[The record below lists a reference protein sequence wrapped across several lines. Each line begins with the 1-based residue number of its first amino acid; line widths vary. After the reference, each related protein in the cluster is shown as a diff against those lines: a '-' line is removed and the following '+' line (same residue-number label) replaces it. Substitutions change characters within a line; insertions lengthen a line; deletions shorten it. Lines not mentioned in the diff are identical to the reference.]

1 MSGTIDRRQPTYSV
15 TVGGRTRTLFGATV
29 ELGTDIFVSSADLR
43 LDPAEGRPTPGDAVE
58 VRAGYLGDYP
68 LPLLFVGTVDDD
80 ALALWP
86 WEQSIKC
93 SGALNRTTLPI
104 GTPRLPT
111 DPGPGGLPISYDPAT
126 NPDVVVYYDS
136 SGAQGRTWTDG
147 QIVTDILA
155 RYGIVNVNI
164 ADSGLVLATLLPIL
178 VLRDQVGAQLL
189 QELDELL
196 GYRTYDG
203 PDGVVRRVP
212 LSLNPSGGYARSY
225 REGVDLYRATHTRT
239 RRQVRNRVVLQGLP
253 NLRGST
259 GTPYQPMGIAQGTSP
274 YVPTPPGYQAY
285 TWSSALAETAAIC
298 NAYATRKLGELNRL
312 AETVSYDLM
321 QGDSRLAPNMTALIT
336 APHLGQAGGNRSR
349 ILHVRHTLGAAF
361 NSTIQV
367 VTVTAAEGVNPDLP
381 PVAVIDAVAEQETLA
396 DGTTLTIVALNGTN
410 SYDPDGQAASAPDR
424 GIASYLWT
432 ASQGSVTAT
441 SGGRLAT
448 LLVTGPLA
456 PSASVTLSVTDTDTG
471 QSGTATRLIGASGM
485 PVQVRDIWAALT
497 TDLQFSGD
505 GQKTWQGFGV
515 AAVGVC
521 EVAAPTYNLAWD
533 AGGTLYRCLSTL
545 TSAPV
550 TGGPT
555 GVTAASISLDT
566 QGVPTHLAWA
576 GSGTGQVW
584 RSTDDGQTWP
594 AATSVPNGA
603 AITAIAESPYAPGDV
618 TAVAGATTWHSYDA
632 GFSWQAQD
640 SYPDPAYAARRFAAG
655 VAADGKARG
664 FTAYAGP
671 PPASGAATGV
681 VRERA
686 GLVTTS
692 FAATAA
698 PLTITGLTLSLDG
711 TSLLA
716 TDIPSAP
723 PARTW
728 QIDATVGGPW
738 QQRTYNSA
746 FGNPRHIIRD
756 GRVPGLIYGAA
767 DNALF
772 KTPDEFLTT
781 LTMRSLSGT
790 LAGRM
795 IGYGDL
801 HAPVTVTVTGDLL
814 WVAAT
819 ADANGSLTG
828 AVVNAL
834 TSAGF
839 SRRASHAAFPLPG
852 GATYIPLRQVAP
864 GVLLA
869 FGVAKGGGGKPQP
882 AGAANCLRSTD
893 GGTTWTAITVPSVS
907 WVATDGAGGCYA
919 LAWGTDGTQAG
930 PNAGLYRS
938 TDSGATWTFC
948 IRFDGTSNSGPR
960 AQHVIASPTN
970 PLHVMIRQTYG
981 SAQGTA
987 YHLSTDGGLTFTPAI
1002 GVYDYAAS
1010 NGGITGSYSPDGS
1023 AVLTRDETP
1032 SASPLVRSPEAG
1044 PTGGTVLDATAA
1056 QGVLGFA
1063 TTGATRVAYGGTGAF
1078 RSTDGGITWPAI
1090 LGNPGPNLQYS
1101 GFVPG
1106 DAATIWYALNAVGLQ
1121 QQPATD
1127 SPTPG
1132 GWTAI
1137 PSAQLTAAF
1146 PDGVVACAP
1155 QGALRLNATG
1165 GGLG

>member
-1 MSGTIDRRQPTYSV
+1 MSGTIDTRIPQYSL
-15 TVGGRTRTLFGATV
+15 TVGGHQRTVFSGTV
-29 ELGTDIFVSSADLR
+29 ELGTDIYVSSADLR
-43 LDPAEGRPTPGDAVE
+43 LDPAEGRPTPGGAVE

-86 WEQSIKC
+86 WDQSIKC

-136 SGAQGRTWTDG
+136 SGPQGRTWTDG
-147 QIVTDILA
+147 QIVTDILS

-164 ADSGLVLATLLPIL
+164 ADSGLVMATLLPIL

-189 QELDELL
+189 QEIDELL

-212 LSLNPSGGYARSY
+212 ISLNPSGGYARSY

-259 GTPYQPMGIAQGTSP
+259 GTPYQPMGIAQGMSP

-285 TWSSALAETAAIC
+285 TWSSALAETAAVC

-336 APHLGQAGGNRSR
+336 APHLGQANGNRSR

-361 NSTIQV
+361 NTTIQV

-381 PVAVIDAVAEQETLA
+381 PIAVIDAIAEQETLA
-396 DGTTLTIVALNGTN
+396 DGTTLMIVALNGTN
-410 SYDPDGQAASAPDR
+410 SYDPDGQVASAPDR

-432 ASQGSVTAT
+432 ASQGTVTAT

-471 QSGTATRLIGASGM
+471 QSGTASRLIGASGM

-505 GQKTWQGFGV
+505 GQKTWSGFGI
-515 AAVGVC
+515 AAVGIC

-533 AGGTLYRCLSTL
+533 AGGTLYRCLATL
-545 TSAPV
+545 TSSAV

-555 GVTAASISLDT
+555 NVTAASISLDT
-566 QGVPTHLAWA
+566 QGLPTHIAWA
-576 GSGTGQVW
+576 GASDGRVW

-594 AATSVPNGA
+594 AATGVPSGTV
-603 AITAIAESPYAPGDV
+603 TAIAESPYSPGDV
-618 TAVAGATTWHSYDA
+618 TAVAGNVTWHSYDA
-632 GFSWQAQD
+632 GFSWQPQD
-640 SYPDPAYAARRFAAG
+640 SYPDARYAAQRFAAG
-655 VAADGKARG
+655 IAADGKARG
-664 FTAYAGP
+664 FTAYTGP
-671 PPASGAATGV
+671 APASGAATGV

-686 GLVTTS
+686 GIVTTS

-711 TSLLA
+711 TSLVA

-738 QQRTYNSA
+738 TQRAYNSV

-756 GRVPGLIYGAA
+756 GRIPGLIYGAA

-781 LTMRSLSGT
+781 LTMRSLSGS

-801 HAPVTVTVTGDLL
+801 HAIVPLVIKGDML
-814 WVAAT
+814 WVAGT
-819 ADANGSLTG
+819 IDGNGRYSG
-828 AVVNAL
+828 AVINAL
-834 TSAGF
+834 TASGL
-839 SRRASHAAFPLPG
+839 SRRASHAAFPLPD
-852 GATYIPLRQVAP
+852 GATMIPLRQVAP
-864 GVLLA
+864 GILIA
-869 FGVAKGGGGKPQP
+869 FGVFKNNGYPPAPQ
-882 AGAANCLRSTD
+882 GAANCLRSTD
-893 GGTTWTAITVPSVS
+893 GGATWLAISVPYVS
-907 WVATDGAGGCYA
+907 WVATDGNGGCYA
-919 LAWGTDGTQAG
+919 LAWGSDGTQAG
-930 PNAGLYRS
+930 PNGGLYRS

-948 IRFDGTSNSGPR
+948 VRFDGTNNTGPR

-970 PLHVMIRQTYG
+970 PMHVMVRQTYG
-981 SAQGTA
+981 RAQDTA
-987 YHLSTDGGLTFTPAI
+987 YHLSTDGGATFNPTI
-1002 GVYDYAAS
+1002 GVYEYAFS
-1010 NGGITGSYSPDGS
+1010 YGGITGSYSPDG
-1023 AVLTRDETP
+1023 AYVLTRDETP
-1032 SASPLVRSPEAG
+1032 LDSPLVRSPEAG
-1044 PTGGTVLDATAA
+1044 PAGGTVLNATDAR
-1056 QGVLGFA
+1056 GIIGFA
-1063 TTGATRVAYGGTGAF
+1063 TTSATRVAYGSTGAF
-1078 RSTDGGITWPAI
+1078 RSLDGGVTWPAI
-1090 LGNPGPNLQYS
+1090 LANPGVTLQFN

-1106 DAATIWYALNAVGLQ
+1106 DAATSWYALNAAGIQ

-1127 SPTPG
+1127 TPTPG

-1137 PSAQLTAAF
+1137 PSAQLAAAF
-1146 PDGVVACAP
+1146 PDGIVACAP

-1165 GGLG
+1165 GGIG